1 MCDNMKY
8 GYAGNTKIFDLM
20 EVASSWFASL
30 IETTIQSYMKNDY
43 IYIFQYFYNAIFKP
57 TSKTW
62 TPNLVTVLGIEYN
75 IDPSWKKEDDIIPLI
90 LMKKN
95 CSAAFYLLNKVC
107 NSI

>member
-1 MCDNMKY
+1 MKY

-57 TSKTW
+57 TSKT
-62 TPNLVTVLGIEYN
+62 
-75 IDPSWKKEDDIIPLI
+75 
-90 LMKKN
+90 
-95 CSAAFYLLNKVC
+95 
-107 NSI
+107 